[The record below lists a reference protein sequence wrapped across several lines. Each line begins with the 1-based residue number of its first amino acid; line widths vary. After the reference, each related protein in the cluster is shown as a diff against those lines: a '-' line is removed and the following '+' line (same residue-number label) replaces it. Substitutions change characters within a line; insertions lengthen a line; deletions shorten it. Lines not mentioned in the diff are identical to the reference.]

1 MAVSVGGDEGGAM
14 CEINVTP
21 MVDVLLCLL
30 IIFMV
35 ASPPPANTQMPLD
48 IPTASKTNPPANDPT
63 ATLLISID
71 PSGAAK
77 LGNQPLSPDYK
88 TMVGELKANEKLQG
102 DGKVAIDA
110 ARGVTYGQVV
120 RLMGAAH
127 EAGVTSVGIAS
138 DRL

>member
-1 MAVSVGGDEGGAM
+1 M

-35 ASPPPANTQMPLD
+35 ATPPPANTQMPLD
-48 IPTASKTNPPANDPT
+48 IPTAPVGTPSADPN
-63 ATLLISID
+63 ATLLLSID
-71 PSGAAK
+71 AAGNAK
-77 LGNQPLSPDYK
+77 LGTQALNADYA
-88 TMVGELKANEKLQG
+88 TMVGELKANAKLQN
-102 DGKVAIDA
+102 DGKIAIDA
-110 ARGVTYGQVV
+110 ARGVSYGQVI
-120 RLMGAAH
+120 RYMGAAH

>member
-35 ASPPPANTQMPLD
+35 ASPPPANDQMPLD
-48 IPTASKTNPPANDPT
+48 IPMAPTGPASNDPT
-63 ATLLISID
+63 ATLLLSID
-71 PSGAAK
+71 AAGNAK
-77 LGNQPLSPDYK
+77 LGTQPLSADYT
-88 TMVGELKANEKLQG
+88 TMVGELKANAKLQN

-110 ARGVTYGQVV
+110 ATGVSYGQVV
-120 RLMGAAH
+120 RYMGAAH

-138 DRL
+138 SRL

>member
-1 MAVSVGGDEGGAM
+1 MSMSVGDEGDSL

-35 ASPPPANTQMPLD
+35 AAPPPANTQMPLD
-48 IPTASKTNPPANDPT
+48 IPTASKSEGPADPS
-63 ATLLISID
+63 ATLLVTID
-71 PSGAAK
+71 ATGAAT
-77 LGNQPLSPDYK
+77 LGSQPLRADYDGL
-88 TMVGELKANEKLQG
+88 VADLKANQKLQS

-110 ARGVTYGQVV
+110 ATGVKYGLVV
-120 RLMGAAH
+120 RMMAAAH
-127 EAGVTSVGIAS
+127 DAGVMSVGIAS

>member
-1 MAVSVGGDEGGAM
+1 MN
-14 CEINVTP
+14 EINVTP

-35 ASPPPANTQMPLD
+35 ATPPPANTQMPLD
-48 IPTASKTNPPANDPT
+48 IPQASKQTGPADPS
-63 ATLLISID
+63 ATLLLSID

-77 LGNQPLSPDYK
+77 LGTQPLSADYDVLV
-88 TMVGELKANEKLQG
+88 TELKANPKLQS

-110 ARGVTYGQVV
+110 AVGVKYGDVV
-120 RLMGAAH
+120 RMMAAAH
-127 EAGVTSVGIAS
+127 DAGVGSVGIAS

>member
-1 MAVSVGGDEGGAM
+1 M

-35 ASPPPANTQMPLD
+35 ASPPPANNQMPLD
-48 IPTASKTNPPANDPT
+48 IPTASKTNPPADDPT

-71 PSGAAK
+71 AAGAAK
-77 LGNQPLSPDYK
+77 LGTQPLSADYNA
-88 TMVGELKANEKLQG
+88 MVGELKANAKLQN
-102 DGKVAIDA
+102 DGKCAIDA
-110 ARGVTYGQVV
+110 AKGVTYGQVI
-120 RLMGAAH
+120 RIMGAAH
-127 EAGVTSVGIAS
+127 EAGVSSVGIAS

>member
-1 MAVSVGGDEGGAM
+1 MAVSVGDEGDSL

-35 ASPPPANTQMPLD
+35 AAPPPANTQMPLD
-48 IPTASKTNPPANDPT
+48 IPTASKQEGPADPN
-63 ATLLISID
+63 ATLLLSID
-71 PSGAAK
+71 ANGAAT
-77 LGNQPLSPDYK
+77 LGTQPLSADYAAL
-88 TMVGELKANEKLQG
+88 VAELKANQKLQT

-110 ARGVTYGQVV
+110 AAGVKYGAVV
-120 RLMGAAH
+120 RMMAAAH
-127 EAGVTSVGIAS
+127 DAGVSSVGIAS

>member
-1 MAVSVGGDEGGAM
+1 M

-48 IPTASKTNPPANDPT
+48 IPMAPVGTPSADPN
-63 ATLLISID
+63 ATLLLSID
-71 PSGAAK
+71 AAGNAK
-77 LGNQPLSPDYK
+77 LGTQPLNADYA
-88 TMVGELKANEKLQG
+88 TMVGELKANAKLQN
-102 DGKVAIDA
+102 DGKIAIDA
-110 ARGVTYGQVV
+110 ARGVSYGQVV
-120 RLMGAAH
+120 RYMGAAH
-127 EAGVTSVGIAS
+127 EAGITSVGIAS